1 MSRLTVLIKGSSMQD
16 AEVLM
21 GAPILADGTFL
32 LNDNHM
38 EVPLELIKSFF
49 ITLASQRVSTM
60 TSQIWV
66 AEKITS
72 I

>member
-1 MSRLTVLIKGSSMQD
+1 MSILTVLIKGSSMQD

-32 LNDNHM
+32 LNANHM
-38 EVPLELIKSFF
+38 EVPLELIKSFL